1 MKARLHASGGFSLV
15 ELMVSVVIGMLAL
28 LFAMRLLTGSEQNR
42 QSAMGGSDSMQ
53 NGMLA
58 LFSIS
63 GDAGQAG
70 FGLNDPLI
78 AGCDTVFSDTGGYA
92 LAPAASGSVAT
103 TPLAPVVIE
112 NNATGPDRVSF
123 YSGSSVSGTATLRL
137 TADYANGTRIYIDRI
152 PYGFA
157 QRDVI
162 VVAPEQPGG
171 RCALAQLSDNPDD
184 LPPPPGQQY
193 VVISQGSGYR
203 FNSGGLGA
211 TYLGGAARLF
221 NLGPAASL
229 SFHSWSVADGFLRL
243 SATDVGGSGGAGTAV
258 ADNIVSLKAQ
268 YGFDTRV
275 GNAFDSDA
283 GMQVGRWSNTMIDAD
298 GDGTTGGAGDWQR
311 IAAVRLAV
319 VARSKNPE
327 RPAAGSSSCSAT
339 AAKPVAFAMAAPSGV
354 TAVPVTIDV
363 AVTGDPVDWHCYR
376 YRVFETIVPLRN
388 ASWRPSA

>member
-1 MKARLHASGGFSLV
+1 
-15 ELMVSVVIGMLAL
+15 MVSVVIGMLAL
-28 LFAMRLLTGSEQNR
+28 VFAMRLMTGSEQNR

-70 FGLNDPLI
+70 YGINDPII
-78 AGCDTVFSDTGGYA
+78 AGCNTIFSDTGHYA
-92 LAPAASGSVAT
+92 LAPAQRGT
-103 TPLAPVVIE
+103 TAIKPLAAVVIE

-123 YSGSSVSGTATLRL
+123 YSGSAVSGTATLGL
-137 TADYANGTRIYIDRI
+137 TSSYANGTRINIDRI

-162 VVAPEQPGG
+162 VVGPVQPGG
-171 RCALAQLSDNPDD
+171 TCALAQLSDNPAN

-193 VVISQGSGYR
+193 VVIGQGGDYR
-203 FNSGGLGA
+203 YNSGGLG
-211 TYLGGAARLF
+211 TTFTGGASRLF

-229 SFHSWSVADGFLRL
+229 SFHTWSVADGFLQL
-243 SATDVGGSGGAGTAV
+243 SATDIGNNAQASAV

-268 YGFDTRV
+268 YGFDTRA
-275 GNAFDSDA
+275 GAAFDPDA
-283 GMQVGRWSNTMIDAD
+283 GMKVTQWSNTMINAD
-298 GDGTTGGAGDWQR
+298 GIGETGDAGDWQR

-327 RPAAGSSSCSAT
+327 RPAAGAACSAT
-339 AAKPVAFAMAAPSGV
+339 PDKPKAFGMNAPSGV

-388 ASWRPSA
+388 ASWRPK

>member
-1 MKARLHASGGFSLV
+1 MKARFHTAGGFSLV

-28 LFAMRLLTGSEQNR
+28 LFALRLLTGSEQNR

-70 FGLNDPLI
+70 YGINDPI
-78 AGCDTVFSDTGGYA
+78 VAGCDTVFSD
-92 LAPAASGSVAT
+92 ASKGKFTMASASRGVAT
-103 TPLAPVVIE
+103 IQPLAPVVIE
-112 NNATGPDRVSF
+112 SQATGPDKVTF
-123 YSGSSVSGTATLRL
+123 YSGTSALGAATMRVLTSYASGTRV
-137 TADYANGTRIYIDRI
+137 YVDRI
-152 PYGFA
+152 PYGFSQGDA
-157 QRDVI
+157 I
-162 VVAPEQPGG
+162 LVAPVQVGG
-171 RCALAQLSDNPDD
+171 KCAVAQLSESPAD

-193 VVISQGSGYR
+193 VVIGQGNAYR

-211 TYLGGAARLF
+211 TFGGGAARIF
-221 NLGPAASL
+221 NLGPGRAL
-229 SFHSWSVADGFLRL
+229 SFHTWSVSDAYLRL
-243 SATDVGGSGGAGTAV
+243 SATDNGSDATAAPV

-275 GNAFDSDA
+275 GSAFDPSA
-283 GMQVGRWSNTMIDAD
+283 GMQLTKWSSTMIDAD
-298 GDGTTGGAGDWQR
+298 GDGVAGSPYDWQR

-327 RPAAGSSSCSAT
+327 RAAKNAACSAT
-339 AAKPVAFAMAAPSGV
+339 ADKPVAFAAAAPAGV
-354 TAVPVTIDV
+354 AATPVSIDV

-376 YRVFETIVPLRN
+376 YRVFETVVPFRN
-388 ASWRPSA
+388 ASWRP

>member
-1 MKARLHASGGFSLV
+1 MKSRLPASGGFSLV

-28 LFAMRLLTGSEQNR
+28 VFAMRLLTGSEQNR

-70 FGLNDPLI
+70 YGLNDPLI
-78 AGCDTVFSDTGGYA
+78 AGCNTVFSDTGTYA
-92 LAPAASGSVAT
+92 LAPAQRGAT
-103 TPLAPVVIE
+103 AIKPLAAVVIE
-112 NNATGPDRVSF
+112 NNTGGPDRVSF

-137 TADYANGTRIYIDRI
+137 TSNYANGTRIYIDRV

-171 RCALAQLSDNPDD
+171 NCALAQLSENPDS

-193 VVISQGSGYR
+193 VVIGQGTDYR
-203 FNSGGLGA
+203 YNSGGLGA
-211 TYLGGAARLF
+211 TFIGGASRLF

-229 SFHSWSVADGFLRL
+229 SFHTWSVADGFLKL
-243 SATDVGGSGGAGTAV
+243 SATDIGGNASASAV

-268 YGFDTRV
+268 YGFDTR
-275 GNAFDSDA
+275 GGTAFDSDA
-283 GMQVGRWSNTMIDAD
+283 GMQVTQWSNTMINAD
-298 GDGTTGGAGDWQR
+298 GDAVTGGPGDWQR

-327 RPAAGSSSCSAT
+327 RPAAGATCSAT
-339 AAKPVAFAMAAPSGV
+339 SAKPVAFSMAAPSSV

-363 AVTGDPVDWHCYR
+363 AVTDDPVDWHCYR

-388 ASWRPSA
+388 ASWRPST

>member
-1 MKARLHASGGFSLV
+1 MKARLHSSGGFSLV

-63 GDAGQAG
+63 GDANQAG
-70 FGLNDPLI
+70 YGLNDPLL
-78 AGCDTVFSDTGGYA
+78 AGCDTVFSDTGSYA
-92 LAPAASGSVAT
+92 LAPAARAGTAT

-112 NNATGPDRVSF
+112 NSATGPDRVSF
-123 YSGSSVSGTATLRL
+123 YSGSAVTGTATLRL

-162 VVAPEQPGG
+162 VVAPEQPGA

-211 TYLGGAARLF
+211 TFTGGAARLF

-229 SFHSWSVADGFLRL
+229 SFHTWSVNDGFLRL
-243 SATDVGGSGGAGTAV
+243 RTTDIGGSGGAAGSAV

-268 YGFDTRV
+268 YGFDTR
-275 GNAFDSDA
+275 GAGFDSDT
-283 GMQVGRWSNTMIDAD
+283 GMQVSSWSNTMIDAD
-298 GDGTTGGAGDWQR
+298 GDGITGGAGDWQR
-311 IAAVRLAV
+311 VAAVRLAV

-327 RPAAGSSSCSAT
+327 RPAAGAACTAT
-339 AAKPVAFAMAAPSGV
+339 PAKPVAFSLAAPSGV

-363 AVTGDPVDWHCYR
+363 AVTGDTVDWKCYR

-388 ASWRPSA
+388 ASWRPRA

>member
-1 MKARLHASGGFSLV
+1 MRARFQHGAGFSLV

-28 LFAMRLLTGSEQNR
+28 IFAMRLLTGSEQNR
-42 QSAMGGSDSMQ
+42 QAAMGGSDSMQ

-70 FGLNDPLI
+70 YGLNDPLL
-78 AGCDTVFSDTGGYA
+78 AGCNTVFSDTEHFA
-92 LAPAASGSVAT
+92 LAPATRGGGAI

-112 NNATGPDRVSF
+112 NSATGADRVSF
-123 YSGSSVSGTATLRL
+123 YSGSSVAGTATLRL
-137 TADYANGTRIYIDRI
+137 TADYTGGPRVYIDRI

-171 RCALAQLSDNPDD
+171 NCALAELAENPDD

-193 VVISQGSGYR
+193 VVIAQGSGFR
-203 FNSGGLGA
+203 FNSGNLGA
-211 TYLGGAARLF
+211 TFTGSAARLF
-221 NLGPAASL
+221 NLGPAGSL

-243 SATDVGGSGGAGTAV
+243 SATDIAGSGSGTVV

-268 YGFDTRV
+268 YGFDMRA
-275 GNAFDSDA
+275 GSAFDPGN
-283 GMQVGRWSNTMIDAD
+283 GMQVNRWSNTMLDAD
-298 GDGTTGGAGDWQR
+298 GNGTVGSAEDWQR

-327 RPAAGSSSCSAT
+327 RAAAGAACNAT
-339 AAKPVAFAMAAPSGV
+339 GVKPVAFSTAAPAGV
-354 TAVPVTIDV
+354 SAVPVTIEV
-363 AVTGDPVDWHCYR
+363 AVAGDPVDWKCYR

-388 ASWRPSA
+388 ASWRPNA

>member
-1 MKARLHASGGFSLV
+1 MKSRLHTSRGFSLV
-15 ELMVSVVIGMLAL
+15 ELMISMVIGMLAL
-28 LFAMRLLTGSEQNR
+28 VFAMRLLTASEPNR
-42 QSAMGGSDSMQ
+42 QSAMGGSDAMQ

-70 FGLNDPLI
+70 YGLNDPLI
-78 AGCDTVFSDTGGYA
+78 AGCNTVFSDSGHYA
-92 LAPAASGSVAT
+92 LAPAQRGGAAIK
-103 TPLAPVVIE
+103 PLAAVVIE
-112 NNATGPDRVSF
+112 NNAAGPDRVSF

-137 TADYANGTRIYIDRI
+137 TSDYASGTRVYIDRI

-171 RCALAQLSDNPDD
+171 DCALAQLSESPDS

-193 VVISQGSGYR
+193 VVIGQGADYR
-203 FNSGGLGA
+203 YNSGGLGA
-211 TYLGGAARLF
+211 TYTGGAARLF

-229 SFHSWSVADGFLRL
+229 SFHTWSVADGFLRL
-243 SATDVGGSGGAGTAV
+243 SATDIGGDASAAAV

-268 YGFDTRV
+268 YGFDTRA
-275 GNAFDSDA
+275 GSAFNPDA
-283 GMQVGRWSNTMIDAD
+283 GMQVTLWSNTMINAD
-298 GDGTTGGAGDWQR
+298 GDGVTGGAGDWQR

-327 RPAAGSSSCSAT
+327 RPAAGTACSAT
-339 AAKPVAFAMAAPSGV
+339 SAKPVAFAMAAPSAV
-354 TAVPVTIDV
+354 AAVPVTIDV
-363 AVTGDPVDWHCYR
+363 AVAGDPVDWHCYR

-388 ASWRPSA
+388 ASWRPGA

>member
-1 MKARLHASGGFSLV
+1 MKARLQASGGFSLV

-28 LFAMRLLTGSEQNR
+28 LFATRLLTSSEQSR

-70 FGLNDPLI
+70 YGLNDPILS
-78 AGCDTVFSDTGGYA
+78 GCNTVFSDTGHYT
-92 LAPAASGSVAT
+92 LAPATRGAT
-103 TPLAPVVIE
+103 TIRPLAPVVIE
-112 NNATGPDRVSF
+112 NNAAGPDRVSF
-123 YSGSSVSGTATLRL
+123 YSGSAVSGTATLRL
-137 TADYANGTRIYIDRI
+137 TANYSSGTRVYIDRI

-162 VVAPEQPGG
+162 VVAPEQQGG
-171 RCALAQLSDNPDD
+171 NCALAQLSDNPDD
-184 LPPPPGQQY
+184 LPPGDQY
-193 VVISQGSGYR
+193 VVISQSSAYR
-203 FNSGGLGA
+203 YNSGGLGV
-211 TYLGGAARLF
+211 TFSGGAARLF

-229 SFHSWSVADGFLRL
+229 SFHTWSVADGFLRL
-243 SATDVGGSGGAGTAV
+243 SATDIGGGGGGAAV

-283 GMQVGRWSNTMIDAD
+283 GMQVTQWSNTMINAD
-298 GDGTTGGAGDWQR
+298 GDTVTGGPGDWQR

-327 RPAAGSSSCSAT
+327 RAAAGAACSAT
-339 AAKPVAFAMAAPSGV
+339 PTRPVAFAMAAPAGV

-363 AVTGDPVDWHCYR
+363 AVTDDAIDWKCYR

-388 ASWRPSA
+388 ASWRPKA